1 MNARAARRASS
12 KPATASRHAH
22 VHPPSREELR
32 RQVEQQQREIERLRK
47 QVAERDQ
54 QIAEAEKQIA
64 DAEEQIAD
72 LERQLAARQKN
83 STNSSKP
90 PSSDGLA
97 GSSRQRGRRKKKS
110 KRQAGGQ
117 KGHPGHHRPMAPP
130 EQVQE
135 VRPVLPVEC
144 KHCGQAL
151 PQQPEQIQ
159 TVGEVQRYQVT
170 ELPPIQP
177 HIIEF
182 QCPKVVCPACGDGTR
197 AALPEEAQGDFGPHL
212 MALIAYLTIYCR
224 MPRRVVEAFLEHV
237 LGISMSL
244 GSTQKCWEQASAA
257 VAQPCQEL
265 EQQLKNEPVLNSDE
279 TGWRNNGEKRYLWAL
294 VARNF
299 VFYAVAKTR
308 SSTVLIHLLGAVFAG
323 ILCSDR
329 FSAYFKYHK
338 GLSQLCWAH
347 LKRNILG
354 IQDFA
359 KTTDAQR
366 FCRNA
371 LALYARLFRLWRK
384 FQGSLIDRNQLILR
398 SIPLQKRWLALAEQ
412 YLDSDDKE
420 VRNMATALFQHCG
433 RLFTFLEHPGVE
445 PTNNCVEQAL
455 RIAVQLRKII
465 FGNRSASGEVATAR
479 LLTVTQTCRMQG
491 RNALEYLTEAIVRY
505 RRHQPAPSL
514 LPQKK

>member
-1 MNARAARRASS
+1 MLEAWLKVVSACYRERTFDPQGVDVGIGGLQCVWGKRGGGAKCPEMGLGSSGKNILDDSKRHIGGGVTGQEKATVGQLDMVLVPRIPTKEMLDAAW
-12 KPATASRHAH
+12 
-22 VHPPSREELR
+22 
-32 RQVEQQQREIERLRK
+32 
-47 QVAERDQ
+47 
-54 QIAEAEKQIA
+54 A
-64 DAEEQIAD
+64 DALGEDALGVWRSMIEAY
-72 LERQLAARQKN
+72 ESRGN
-83 STNSSKP
+83 SPT
-90 PSSDGLA
+90 
-97 GSSRQRGRRKKKS
+97 GSS
-110 KRQAGGQ
+110 
-117 KGHPGHHRPMAPP
+117 
-130 EQVQE
+130 
-135 VRPVLPVEC
+135 
-144 KHCGQAL
+144 
-151 PQQPEQIQ
+151 
-159 TVGEVQRYQVT
+159 
-170 ELPPIQP
+170 
-177 HIIEF
+177 
-182 QCPKVVCPACGDGTR
+182 
-197 AALPEEAQGDFGPHL
+197 
-212 MALIAYLTIYCR
+212 R

-237 LGISMSL
+237 LSISMSL
-244 GSTQKCWEQASAA
+244 GSAQKCWEQASAA

-299 VFYAVAKTR
+299 VFYTVAKTR
-308 SSTVLIHLLGAVFAG
+308 SSAVLIHLLGAVFAG

-366 FCRNA
+366 FCRDA

-398 SIPLQKRWLALAEQ
+398 SIPLQQRWLALAEQ

-433 RLFTFLEHPGVE
+433 RLFTFIEHPGVE

-465 FGNRSASGEVATAR
+465 FGNRSAQGEVATAR

-491 RNALEYLTEAIVRY
+491 RNALGYLTEAIVSY
-505 RRHQPAPSL
+505 RRNQPVPSL
-514 LPQKK
+514 LPQRP